1 MTQLIDNPRAAELY
15 PADALDRAKEYLS
28 NISGGTGAYSES
40 KGAKICREHVAFGIA
55 NRDGYSCDI
64 DDLWL
69 TDGASSAVHMLMQAV
84 LRNRQDAVLV
94 PIPQYPLYSAAITL
108 NGGSLV
114 PYYLDEARGWQCT
127 LDHLMDQVQDAKK
140 KGLSVRA
147 MVVINPGNPTGQV
160 LDRQMQET
168 IISFCRD
175 EALLLVADE
184 VYQTNIYAEGKNF
197 ISFKRILKEMGSNA
211 GDVRL
216 ASLNS
221 ISKGFL
227 GECGRRGGYMECIN
241 FPIQVKEELYKLA
254 SISLC
259 SNINGQICVAL
270 MMKPPV
276 EGDPSFNLYEQERK
290 EILDSLKRR
299 ATMVAKALNSLEGVT
314 CNPIE
319 GALYAFP
326 RLQALE
332 KRSDGNLD
340 SEYCMK
346 LLEQTGIVT
355 VPGSGFGQIA
365 GTSHLRTTILPPEG
379 DMEIVVDQ
387 WKKFHQNYL
396 KNLD

>member
-1 MTQLIDNPRAAELY
+1 MRQLIDNPRAAELY
-15 PADALDRAKEYLS
+15 PADALDRAREYLC

-40 KGAKICREHVAFGIA
+40 KGAKICREHVAYGIS

-84 LRNRQDAVLV
+84 LRNKQDAVLV

-114 PYYLDEARGWQCT
+114 PYYLDESKGWQCT
-127 LDHLMDQVQDAKK
+127 VDHLRDQLHEAKE
-140 KGLSVRA
+140 KGLSIRA
-147 MVVINPGNPTGQV
+147 MVVINPGNPTGQI

-168 IISFCRD
+168 IIKFCRD

-184 VYQTNIYAEGKNF
+184 VYQTNIYAEGKKF
-197 ISFKRILKEMGSNA
+197 ISFKRILRDMGSDA

-216 ASLNS
+216 VSLNS
-221 ISKGFL
+221 ISKGFS

-241 FPIQVKEELYKLA
+241 FPEQVREELYKLA

-259 SNINGQICVAL
+259 SNINGQICIAL
-270 MMKPPV
+270 MMKPPT
-276 EGDPSFNLYEQERK
+276 EGDPSFELYEKERK
-290 EILDSLKRR
+290 DILDSLKRR
-299 ATMVAKALNSLEGVT
+299 AALVAKALDSLEGVT

-332 KRSDGNLD
+332 KKSDGRPD

-346 LLEQTGIVT
+346 LLDETGIVT
-355 VPGSGFGQIA
+355 VPGSGFGQA
-365 GTSHLRTTILPPEG
+365 TGTCHLRTTILPPEG

-387 WKKFHQNYL
+387 WKKFHRSYL